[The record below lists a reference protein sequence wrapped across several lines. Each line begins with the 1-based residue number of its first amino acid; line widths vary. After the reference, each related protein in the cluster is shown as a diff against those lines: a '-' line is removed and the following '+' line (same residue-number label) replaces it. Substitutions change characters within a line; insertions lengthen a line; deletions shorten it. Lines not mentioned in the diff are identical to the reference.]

1 MRECVRCVATT
12 KAGERCKRR
21 TCMRK
26 DYCFQ
31 HLRIDKKL
39 ELKSSGLPGGGRG
52 LFSLERKMKGSFV
65 ADFTGRIVPRGGEQP
80 YALYWNRQNVLNAD
94 STQDA
99 VGRYANTCVKRNKD
113 RGHCSGNNAKFARDY
128 RGRTAKLRATKTIQ
142 PGGEI
147 FASYGLGYRV

>member
-39 ELKSSGLPGGGRG
+39 ELKASGLPCGGRG
-52 LFSLERKMKGSFV
+52 LFTLERKKKDEFV
-65 ADFTGRIVPRGGEQP
+65 ADFTGRIIPRGGEQP

-99 VGRYANTCVKRNKD
+99 VGRYANTCVKRDKD
-113 RGHCSGNNAKFARDY
+113 RGQCSGNNAKFARDY
-128 RGRTAKLRATKTIQ
+128 RSHRAKLRATKTIQ

>member
-39 ELKSSGLPGGGRG
+39 ELKPSGVPGGGRG
-52 LFSLERKMKGSFV
+52 LFTLERKKKGEFI
-65 ADFTGRIVPRGGEQP
+65 ADYTGRIVPRGGEQP
-80 YALYWNRQNVLNAD
+80 YGLYWNRQKVLDAN

-99 VGRYANTCVKRNKD
+99 VGRYANTCRKQNKD
-113 RGHCSGNNAKFARDY
+113 RGQCSGNNAKFARDY
-128 RGRTAKLRATKTIQ
+128 RSSTAKLRATKTIQ
-142 PGGEI
+142 PREEV